1 MGVLGWAVAAAAAA
15 EPTEPAPL
23 GVALSVGVEGVVNDP
38 FLFRNGGRVGVTVS
52 PAAWV
57 EVGTVVAYYPFM
69 GVDSDWKS
77 LSEPILR
84 KYGHYDYR
92 FLEGQW
98 QTVARVHA
106 LRARLGRDWRAGF
119 GLSAGVTVAMTGSE
133 YFGLDQLRVHLGPS
147 LGAFWEAG
155 KGPFT
160 VRLRYEHDAYV
171 QTVYD
176 TALELKNNAI
186 VGLEGMWWVR

>member
-1 MGVLGWAVAAAAAA
+1 MGVLVWAVAAAAEA
-15 EPTEPAPL
+15 EPAPL

-57 EVGTVVAYYPFM
+57 EVGTAVAYYPFM
-69 GVDSDWKS
+69 DVDSDWKS
-77 LSEPILR
+77 LSEPIFR
-84 KYGHYDYR
+84 KYGHYDHL
-92 FLEGQW
+92 FLIGQW

-106 LRARLGRDWRAGF
+106 LRARLGRDWRGGF
-119 GLSAGVTVAMTGSE
+119 GLSAGCTVAMTTSE
-133 YFGLDQLRVHLGPS
+133 YSGLDQLRVHLGPS

-160 VRLRYEHDAYV
+160 LRLRWEHDAYI
-171 QTVYD
+171 QTAD
-176 TALELKNNAI
+176 GTTLELKDNAL